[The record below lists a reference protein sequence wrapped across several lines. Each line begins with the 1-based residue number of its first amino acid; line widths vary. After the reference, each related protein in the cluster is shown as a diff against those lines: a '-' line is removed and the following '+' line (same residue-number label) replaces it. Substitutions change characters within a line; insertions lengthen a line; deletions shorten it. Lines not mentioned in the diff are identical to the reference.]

1 MSDLKQIVLE
11 LSKRKISR
19 KQFLVLV
26 GGNFL
31 GMISIFRVLQDLN
44 TPELV
49 KSDKGVFGEREY
61 GHPDPIDVAKVKAK
75 SFSEDVFG

>member
-1 MSDLKQIVLE
+1 MSDLREIALE

-31 GMISIFRVLQDLN
+31 GMISIFRVLQDLS

-49 KSDKGVFGEREY
+49 KTDKGTFGEREY
-61 GHPDPIDVAKVKAK
+61 GHPDPVTVAKVKAK